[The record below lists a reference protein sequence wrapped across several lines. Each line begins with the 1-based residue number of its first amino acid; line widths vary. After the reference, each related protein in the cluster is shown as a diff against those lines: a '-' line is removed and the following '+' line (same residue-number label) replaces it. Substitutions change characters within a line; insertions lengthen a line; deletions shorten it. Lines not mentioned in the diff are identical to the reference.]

1 MNITRRLP
9 NDVSRCQGTRCDVR
23 HLCAR
28 HTAEC
33 RAPVSMMDFSVLGPV
48 VDRTE
53 LCGNFISNE
62 VKDAA

>member
-1 MNITRRLP
+1 
-9 NDVSRCQGTRCDVR
+9 
-23 HLCAR
+23 
-28 HTAEC
+28 
-33 RAPVSMMDFSVLGPV
+33 MMDFSVLGPV